1 MATSRPQG
9 GCPLIGCSSLF
20 HLYLGYSHEFRHA
33 APRNTAATARLSSMA
48 LARERRIPRVKPRWP
63 KSLDHHGQLWHLP
76 FKRKRRRSKEVE
88 KNLRSLLDGCSQI
101 CVILVEG
108 SWEKLFRGI
117 FSPCYGIFSFF
128 GSRDVKRLRSLFCK
142 VVMVIFV
149 ELG

>member
-63 KSLDHHGQLWHLP
+63 KSLDHHGQPWHLP

-88 KNLRSLLDGCSQI
+88 KNLRSLLDGCSRI
-101 CVILVEG
+101 CVIVVGG

-117 FSPCYGIFSFF
+117 FSPCYEIFSFF
-128 GSRDVKRLRSLFCK
+128 GTRDVKRGYEVFSARLLWLSS
-142 VVMVIFV
+142 
-149 ELG
+149 